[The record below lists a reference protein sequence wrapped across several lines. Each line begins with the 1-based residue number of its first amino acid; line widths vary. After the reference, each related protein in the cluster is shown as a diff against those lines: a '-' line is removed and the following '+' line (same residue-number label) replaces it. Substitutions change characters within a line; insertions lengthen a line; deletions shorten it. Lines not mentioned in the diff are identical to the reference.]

1 MKLIKRNIRINPFR
15 RRRSGDTYFKRGRS
29 TSSSSSSSVDQ
40 IVDDSDSDNTSDCE
54 ELQLSALPSMVS
66 KFIVESAEKAYNNM
80 ESGSERLDFAES
92 LDFALSSVRE
102 GKVIPQ
108 QRNSVVD
115 LLAKTTRATLD
126 SIDSEEEQALFLR
139 GISYKL
145 KYDTTTL

>member
-1 MKLIKRNIRINPFR
+1 MKLVNRNLRINPFR
-15 RRRSGDTYFKRGRS
+15 RRRSGDTHIQCGS
-29 TSSSSSSSVDQ
+29 GVHQ
-40 IVDDSDSDNTSDCE
+40 IVDDNTSHCE
-54 ELQLSALPSMVS
+54 QQQLSPLPSMVS
-66 KFIVESAEKAYNNM
+66 KFIVESAEKTYNNI

-126 SIDSEEEQALFLR
+126 SIDSEEEQDLFLR
-139 GISYKL
+139 DISYKL
-145 KYDTTTL
+145 NYDTTTL